1 MARARNIKPK
11 FLSNEVL
18 AKLDPIISLLF
29 IGLWMLADRE
39 GRLEDRPDRIL
50 AEAFPARR
58 EITDISG
65 YLTVLA
71 QYGFIDRYKVGK
83 QTIIQVVNF
92 KKHQSPHVTEKPS
105 DLPAKPIDSPI
116 TVELPLNNGAITEP
130 LPPDSLI
137 PDSLNPDSLNPD
149 SLIPDSVSDAD
160 ASSSSRTDDP
170 PPAVVKPKPDP
181 IPYKKI
187 VDLYHQLLPM
197 CPRIGALTTTRKSYI
212 AARWKSGAI
221 PDLDTWHDFFIF
233 VSKSKF
239 LTGAC
244 DPPEGKKRFVA
255 DLEWMTRESNFVKI
269 YEKKYHGQV

>member
-11 FLSNEVL
+11 FLTNEIL

-29 IGLWMLADRE
+29 ISLWMLADRE

-58 EITDISG
+58 DITDISG

-71 QYGFIDRYKVGK
+71 QHEFIERYKVGK
-83 QTIIQVVNF
+83 QAVIQIVNF

-105 DLPAKPIDSPI
+105 ELPAKPIPEPI
-116 TVELPLNNGAITEP
+116 TVEPPLNNGAITEP
-130 LPPDSLI
+130 LPPDSLNPDSLK
-137 PDSLNPDSLNPD
+137 PDSLNPDS
-149 SLIPDSVSDAD
+149 VSDVAN
-160 ASSSSRTDDP
+160 ATSSSSQVCDSP
-170 PPAVVKPKPDP
+170 PPKDS

-187 VDLYHQLLPM
+187 VALYHEILPM
-197 CPRIGALTTTRKSYI
+197 CPRVGVMTNTRKSYI

-221 PDLDTWHDFFIF
+221 PDLDTWRDFFTF
-233 VSKSKF
+233 VGRSKF
-239 LTGAC
+239 LTGGC
-244 DPPEGKKRFVA
+244 DPPQGKKRFVA

-269 YEKKYHGQV
+269 YEKKYHGEI

>member
-1 MARARNIKPK
+1 MARARNIKPR

-18 AKLDPIISLLF
+18 GKLDPIISLLF
-29 IGLWMLADRE
+29 ISLWMLADRE

-58 EITDISG
+58 DITDISG

-71 QYGFIDRYKVGK
+71 QHEFIERYKVGK
-83 QTIIQVVNF
+83 QAVIQIVNF

-105 DLPAKPIDSPI
+105 
-116 TVELPLNNGAITEP
+116 ELPEKPEGYIALPLDNGVITEP

-137 PDSLNPDSLNPD
+137 PDSPNPDSLNPD
-149 SLIPDSVSDAD
+149 SVSDEAN
-160 ASSSSRTDDP
+160 ASSSSSQETCDSLP
-170 PPAVVKPKPDP
+170 PKDL

-187 VDLYHQLLPM
+187 VALYHEILPM
-197 CPRIGALTTTRKSYI
+197 CPRVGVLTNTRKSYI

-221 PDLDTWHDFFIF
+221 PDLDTWKDFFTF
-233 VSKSKF
+233 VGKSKF
-239 LTGAC
+239 LTGGC
-244 DPPEGKKRFVA
+244 DPPQGKKRFVA

-269 YEKKYHGQV
+269 YEKKYHGPQV